1 MSAITIES
9 VSKSYGTTPVLHA
22 LDLEI
27 PDGGFVSFLGPSG
40 CGKSTLLFCIA
51 GLEEISDGRIL
62 FDGRDMTPV
71 AARNRNIALVFQDYA
86 LYPHMSVRENL
97 AFPLRQ
103 QKAEEQAIATQ
114 VAWAADLLGLNPFL
128 DRSPAELSGGQR
140 QRVAVGRAIVRHPAA
155 LLMDEPL
162 SNLDASLR
170 VKTRTEIKRLQ
181 RELKITVVFVT
192 HDQEEAMVMSD
203 RIAVMNNG
211 VLQQFDEP
219 MKIYRA
225 PVNVFVAGFI
235 GSPQMNL
242 LPGEMAP
249 GGHGAAAPRR
259 RAPSRSRADG
269 EWRVGRASR
278 LRASSRSS
286 SRPARCT
293 ISTSMSEARW
303 SRRPAPTR
311 TDSLPGAAV
320 TLSAPIQA
328 VHLFDRES
336 GLRVNA

>member
-1 MSAITIES
+1 MRSIRTCRCARI
-9 VSKSYGTTPVLHA
+9 
-22 LDLEI
+22 
-27 PDGGFVSFLGPSG
+27 
-40 CGKSTLLFCIA
+40 
-51 GLEEISDGRIL
+51 GLS
-62 FDGRDMTPV
+62 
-71 AARNRNIALVFQDYA
+71 
-86 LYPHMSVRENL
+86 
-97 AFPLRQ
+97 LRQ
-103 QKAEEQAIATQ
+103 QKAEEQAITTQ

-219 MKIYRA
+219 MTIYRA
-225 PVNVFVAGFI
+225 PMNVFVAGFI
-235 GSPQMNL
+235 GSPQINL
-242 LPGEMAP
+242 LPGEMTP
-249 GGHGAAAPRR
+249 G
-259 RAPSRSRADG
+259 DM
-269 EWRVGRASR
+269 GRAALSACVLMILPQWRMAGRTPSR
-278 LRASSRSS
+278 LRGSSRSS
-286 SRPARCT
+286 SPPARCT

-303 SRRPAPTR
+303 SRPPAPTP
-311 TDSLPGAAV
+311 TGSVP
-320 TLSAPIQA
+320 APRSRSRAPVQA

>member
-1 MSAITIES
+1 
-9 VSKSYGTTPVLHA
+9 
-22 LDLEI
+22 
-27 PDGGFVSFLGPSG
+27 
-40 CGKSTLLFCIA
+40 
-51 GLEEISDGRIL
+51 
-62 FDGRDMTPV
+62 MTSV

-103 QKAEEQAIATQ
+103 QKAEEQAITTQ
-114 VAWAADLLGLNPFL
+114 VAWAADLLGLNPYL

-225 PVNVFVAGFI
+225 PMNVFVAGFI

-242 LPGEMAP
+242 LPARWRP
-249 GGHGAAAPRR
+249 GDTARSASSACVLTISPRR
-259 RAPSRSRADG
+259 RMA
-269 EWRVGRASR
+269 GRTPSR

-286 SRPARCT
+286 AGGPA
-293 ISTSMSEARW
+293 AL
-303 SRRPAPTR
+303 SRRRCRRPDGQGDLCRPEWT
-311 TDSLPGAAV
+311 LPGAAV
-320 TLSAPIQA
+320 TLSAPVQA

>member
-1 MSAITIES
+1 MSVITIES
-9 VSKSYGTTPVLHA
+9 VSKSYGATPVLHA

-27 PDGGFVSFLGPSG
+27 PDGAFVSFLGPSG

-51 GLEEISDGRIL
+51 GLEEISNGRIL

-114 VAWAADLLGLNPFL
+114 VAWASDLLGLNPFL

-225 PVNVFVAGFI
+225 PKNVFVASFI

-249 GGHGAAAPRR
+249 GGHGARR
-259 RAPSRSRADG
+259 L
-269 EWRVGRASR
+269 VG
-278 LRASSRSS
+278 LR
-286 SRPARCT
+286 PHDL
-293 ISTSMSEARW
+293 
-303 SRRPAPTR
+303 APTANGASNGF
-311 TDSLPGAAV
+311 TLTGELALIEPAGPLHYLDVDVGGQMVKAICADPNGLVPGAAV
-320 TLSAPIQA
+320 TLSASIQA

>member
-51 GLEEISDGRIL
+51 GLEEVSDGRIL
-62 FDGRDMTPV
+62 FDGRDVTRV
-71 AARNRNIALVFQDYA
+71 AARDRNIALVFQDYA
-86 LYPHMSVRENL
+86 LYPHMSVRGNL

-103 QKAEEQAIATQ
+103 QKAPEHTINAQ
-114 VAWAADLLGLNPFL
+114 VAWAAHLLGLEEL
-128 DRSPAELSGGQR
+128 LERAPAELSGGQR
-140 QRVAVGRAIVRHPAA
+140 QRVAVGRAIVRNPAA

-162 SNLDASLR
+162 SNLDAALR

-203 RIAVMNNG
+203 RIAVMNSG

-225 PVNVFVAGFI
+225 PMNVFVASFI
-235 GSPQMNL
+235 GSAPMDL

-249 GGHGAAAPRR
+249 RGHGARR
-259 RAPSRSRADG
+259 L
-269 EWRVGRASR
+269 VGFGP
-278 LRASSRSS
+278 
-286 SRPARCT
+286 PAFT
-293 ISTSMSEARW
+293 
-303 SRRPAPTR
+303 PAKEGGVGGVP
-311 TDSLPGAAV
+311 
-320 TLSAPIQA
+320 
-328 VHLFDRES
+328 
-336 GLRVNA
+336 